1 MTSAPVTLPALQLCL
16 ARSQLLLL
24 SPKQLVQKMVESTW
38 SASAFASSSSF
49 SSTALAALGLK
60 SWHECGDVL
69 HSLSI
74 FIGVRITVSVNISS
88 TILESTLKPAL
99 AASHKSQ

>member
-1 MTSAPVTLPALQLCL
+1 MTSALVTLPALQLCL

-24 SPKQLVQKMVESTW
+24 SPKQLVQKMIESTW

-49 SSTALAALGLK
+49 SSPALATLGLK
-60 SWHECGDVL
+60 SWHECRDVL
-69 HSLSI
+69 RSLSI
-74 FIGVRITVSVNISS
+74 FISVRITVSVNISS
-88 TILESTLKPAL
+88 TILESTLKLAL